1 MGFIVLILGLALW
14 TAAHFFKRL
23 APAQRA
29 AMGDKGKAVVAVG
42 VVAGLVLMILGYQWA
57 AFINVWYPPAF
68 FTHINNLLMLLAF
81 YSYGIGA
88 AKGKLAQRI
97 RHPQLIAVKTWAI
110 AHLLVNGDL
119 ASIIL
124 FGGLLAWA
132 VGSAILINKSES
144 WTPPAEIKPK
154 GDLKLIV
161 IALVLYAVVAGVHV
175 WLGVNPFG

>member
-1 MGFIVLILGLALW
+1 MGFLVLILGLVLW
-14 TAAHFFKRL
+14 SAAHFFKRL
-23 APAQRA
+23 APEQRA

-57 AFINVWYPPAF
+57 EFINVWYPPAF

-81 YSYGIGA
+81 YAYGIGA

-132 VGSAILINKSES
+132 VGSVILINKSGP
-144 WTPPAEIKPK
+144 WTPPAEVKPK

-161 IALVLYAVVAGVHV
+161 IALVLYAVVSGIHI